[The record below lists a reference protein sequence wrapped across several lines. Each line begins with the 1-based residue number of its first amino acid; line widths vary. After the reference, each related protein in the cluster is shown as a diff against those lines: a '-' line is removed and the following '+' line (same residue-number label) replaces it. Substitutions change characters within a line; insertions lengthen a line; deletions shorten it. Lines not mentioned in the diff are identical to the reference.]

1 MSKRANNE
9 GTIFESPK
17 GSGRWFAQLPPDLHG
32 KRPKKT
38 ARSQKEAR
46 QFLKEM
52 AAERERGADVNADYP
67 FLDEELDHWIST
79 KRHEL
84 ATKTHQTYSQIL
96 RLYVK
101 PNLPRKGHI
110 RLDSLKAK
118 HIEQMRDAVL
128 QAVRTVGSGDDAQE
142 VPLSSRTAQLAVAVL
157 SQALTNLTER
167 FLLRRNEAKL
177 VKPLKRVKPSIEPL
191 SESQAITLLE
201 AVEQH
206 RLKYLYH
213 IALMY
218 GLRKGELL
226 GLLWSDLDFDK
237 KLLRVTGTLQ
247 DLRGKPTRKS
257 TPKTKSSARSLP
269 LTDRLVTMGREHLEQ
284 TLAEYALRGQ
294 AWSLTEP
301 VFSSE
306 AGTFIYPRN
315 FNTHFKRILKHAGL
329 PDSTRVHDL
338 RHTAVSLMLN
348 NGQSL
353 AVVSR
358 MVGHS
363 SVSVTADVY
372 GHRSSSAE
380 IQVANAMD
388 ALLQRPS
395 DAPEDASDAPS

>member
-1 MSKRANNE
+1 M
-9 GTIFESPK
+9 
-17 GSGRWFAQLPPDLHG
+17 Q
-32 KRPKKT
+32 
-38 ARSQKEAR
+38 
-46 QFLKEM
+46 
-52 AAERERGADVNADYP
+52 AERARGSDVSGQSP
-67 FLDEELDHWIST
+67 FLDEELEHWIST

-110 RLDSLKAK
+110 RLDSLKAT

-142 VPLSSRTAQLAVAVL
+142 IPLSSRTAQLAVAVL
-157 SQALTNLTER
+157 SQALSSFTER
-167 FLLRRNEAKL
+167 YHLHRNEAKL
-177 VKPLKRVKPSIEPL
+177 VKPLKRVKPTIEPL
-191 SESQAITLLE
+191 TESQAITLLE
-201 AVEQH
+201 TVEQH

-213 IALMY
+213 IAIMY

-226 GLLWSDLDFDK
+226 GLLWSDLDLDK
-237 KLLRVTGTLQ
+237 KTLRVTGTLQ
-247 DLRGKPTRKS
+247 DLRGKPVRKS
-257 TPKTKSSARSLP
+257 TPKTKSSARALP

-284 TLAEYALRGQ
+284 TLAEYAMRGQ
-294 AWSLTEP
+294 VWSPAEP

-306 AGTFIYPRN
+306 AGTFVYPRN
-315 FNTHFKRILKHAGL
+315 FSTHFKRILKHAGL
-329 PDSTRVHDL
+329 PASTRVHDL

-358 MVGHS
+358 MIGHS
-363 SVSVTADVY
+363 SIAVTVDVY

-380 IQVANAMD
+380 MQVANAMD

-395 DAPEDASDAPS
+395 DIPEAPSDIP